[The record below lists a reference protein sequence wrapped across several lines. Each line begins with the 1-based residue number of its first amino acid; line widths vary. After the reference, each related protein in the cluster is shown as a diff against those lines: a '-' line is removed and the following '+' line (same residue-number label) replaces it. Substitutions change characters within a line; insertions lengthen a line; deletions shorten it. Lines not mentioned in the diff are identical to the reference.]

1 MFGEDDSESPRVA
14 SPWDPFLASPSSRS
28 VSSLELSSSL
38 ASCTPGPAP
47 TFPRGIPKLVPEA
60 EQVMSAI
67 VVIFKSLT
75 FTVFDVGSQGN
86 IEYKLKLINPTPAR
100 FARLVTQLK
109 WRLLEGGG
117 QACYELGVT
126 DDGLL
131 IGLPRGHLEQSLET
145 LEMMAGEIGA
155 SVVVVK
161 EIEVPRELAGLNEK
175 FAAKYIDFDTGEV
188 RRAGSKSPSS
198 PVPPGDSIPSTT
210 GTSTESESEQ
220 DSASDTIF
228 SVDPEVETDRP
239 SAPTIDLEISSVY
252 KPRPIRAHASF
263 LTAHAEIVRHRG
275 HHGKKKHKQKHGI
288 TSFIIPTPDVSPS
301 LMVTAIPTKQ
311 QTKQAWR
318 QQAKDKRNDARRA
331 ASNITRDTVH
341 SAADALIPALGGL
354 HVSVDP
360 SSTLPTGDAQTTAA
374 QPAPVD
380 DGPRFI
386 IEALV
391 VRKLS
396 LEEAFLDF
404 TGFG

>member
-1 MFGEDDSESPRVA
+1 MIRCGSIFT
-14 SPWDPFLASPSSRS
+14 PFN
-28 VSSLELSSSL
+28 VN
-38 ASCTPGPAP
+38 
-47 TFPRGIPKLVPEA
+47 
-60 EQVMSAI
+60 
-67 VVIFKSLT
+67 
-75 FTVFDVGSQGN
+75 SQGN

-131 IGLPRGHLEQSLET
+131 IGLSRGRLEQSLET

-161 EIEVPRELAGLNEK
+161 EIEVPKELAGLNEK

-188 RRAGSKSPSS
+188 RRADRSPSS
-198 PVPPGDSIPSTT
+198 PVPPEDSITSATS
-210 GTSTESESEQ
+210 TSTESESEQ
-220 DSASDTIF
+220 DSASDMIF
-228 SVDPEVETDRP
+228 SVDPEVETSRSP
-239 SAPTIDLEISSVY
+239 STIDLEISSVY
-252 KPRPIRAHASF
+252 KPRPMRTRASF
-263 LTAHAEIVRHRG
+263 LTAHAETVKHRG

-288 TSFIIPTPDVSPS
+288 TSYIIPTPEGAPS
-301 LMVTAIPTKQ
+301 LVVTTIPTRQ

-318 QQAKDKRNDARRA
+318 QQAKDRRNDARRA
-331 ASNITRDTVH
+331 HSNVTTEAVQ
-341 SAADALIPALGGL
+341 SAADALIPALDTL
-354 HVSVDP
+354 HVSIDP
-360 SSTLPTGDAQTTAA
+360 SSALPTDDNTQAA
-374 QPAPVD
+374 VEQPAPVD

-386 IEALV
+386 VEALV

-404 TGFG
+404 GGFGLQA

>member
-1 MFGEDDSESPRVA
+1 LPLFGFHP
-14 SPWDPFLASPSSRS
+14 
-28 VSSLELSSSL
+28 
-38 ASCTPGPAP
+38 
-47 TFPRGIPKLVPEA
+47 
-60 EQVMSAI
+60 
-67 VVIFKSLT
+67 
-75 FTVFDVGSQGN
+75 QGN

-131 IGLPRGHLEQSLET
+131 IGLSRRHLEQSLET

-175 FAAKYIDFDTGEV
+175 FATKYVDFGTGEV
-188 RRAGSKSPSS
+188 RGADRSPSS
-198 PVPPGDSIPSTT
+198 PVPPGDSITSATS
-210 GTSTESESEQ
+210 TSTESESEQ

-228 SVDPEVETDRP
+228 SVDPESETTR
-239 SAPTIDLEISSVY
+239 SSSTIDLEISSVY
-252 KPRPIRAHASF
+252 KPRPMRARASF
-263 LTAHAEIVRHRG
+263 LTAHAETLRHRG

-288 TSFIIPTPDVSPS
+288 SSYIIPTPDGAPS
-301 LMVTAIPTKQ
+301 LMVTTIPTKQ

-318 QQAKDKRNDARRA
+318 QQAKERRNGERHA
-331 ASNITRDTVH
+331 ASSVTQETVQN
-341 SAADALIPALGGL
+341 AADALIPALDDL
-354 HVSVDP
+354 HVSIDP
-360 SSTLPTGDAQTTAA
+360 SSIL
-374 QPAPVD
+374 PVD
-380 DGPRFI
+380 EDTQAAAAGAHSVPVDGGPRFI
-386 IEALV
+386 VEALV

-404 TGFG
+404 GGFGFEV

>member
-38 ASCTPGPAP
+38 ASCTPGSPP

-60 EQVMSAI
+60 E
-67 VVIFKSLT
+67 
-75 FTVFDVGSQGN
+75 QGN

-131 IGLPRGHLEQSLET
+131 IGLSRGHLEQSLET

-161 EIEVPRELAGLNEK
+161 EIEVPRALTGLNEK

-188 RRAGSKSPSS
+188 RRADSRSSSS
-198 PVPPGDSIPSTT
+198 PLPPGDFIASTAS
-210 GTSTESESEQ
+210 TSTESDSEQ
-220 DSASDTIF
+220 DSTSDAIF
-228 SVDPEVETDRP
+228 SVDPEVETKRSP
-239 SAPTIDLEISSVY
+239 PTIDLEISSVY
-252 KPRPIRAHASF
+252 KPRPMRARASF
-263 LTAHAEIVRHRG
+263 LTAHTETIKHRG
-275 HHGKKKHKQKHGI
+275 HHGKKKHKQRHGI
-288 TSFIIPTPDVSPS
+288 ASYIIPTPDPSPP
-301 LMVTAIPTKQ
+301 LMVTTIPTKQ

-318 QQAKDKRNDARRA
+318 QQAKDRRNDARRA
-331 ASNITRDTVH
+331 ASHTTQDTVQN
-341 SAADALIPALGGL
+341 AADALIPALHGL
-354 HVSVDP
+354 HVSIVP
-360 SSTLPTGDAQTTAA
+360 SSTLPVDNDTQAAAA
-374 QPAPVD
+374 QSASVD

-386 IEALV
+386 VEALV

-404 TGFG
+404 GGFG

>member
-38 ASCTPGPAP
+38 ASCTPGSAP

-60 EQVMSAI
+60 EQ
-67 VVIFKSLT
+67 
-75 FTVFDVGSQGN
+75 GN
-86 IEYKLKLINPTPAR
+86 VEYKLKLTNPTPAR

-131 IGLPRGHLEQSLET
+131 IGLSRGHLEQSLET

-161 EIEVPRELAGLNEK
+161 EIEVSRELAGLNEK
-175 FAAKYIDFDTGEV
+175 LAAKYIDFDTGEV
-188 RRAGSKSPSS
+188 RRADRSPPS
-198 PVPPGDSIPSTT
+198 PATPADSPASATS
-210 GTSTESESEQ
+210 TSTESESEQ
-220 DSASDTIF
+220 DSASGTIF
-228 SVDPEVETDRP
+228 SLDPELGATH
-239 SAPTIDLEISSVY
+239 SSSTIDLEISSVY
-252 KPRPIRAHASF
+252 KPRPMRARASF
-263 LTAHAEIVRHRG
+263 LTAHAETVKHRG
-275 HHGKKKHKQKHGI
+275 HHGKKKHKQKHSI
-288 TSFIIPTPDVSPS
+288 TSYIISTPGGTSS
-301 LMVTAIPTKQ
+301 LMVTTIPTKQ

-318 QQAKDKRNDARRA
+318 QQAKDRRNDVRRA
-331 ASNITRDTVH
+331 ASSLTQDPVQN
-341 SAADALIPALGGL
+341 AAEALIPALDGL
-354 HVSVDP
+354 HVSIDP
-360 SSTLPTGDAQTTAA
+360 SSALPTDDDTQVAA
-374 QPAPVD
+374 RSAPVD

-386 IEALV
+386 VEALV

-404 TGFG
+404 GGFGFEG

>member
-1 MFGEDDSESPRVA
+1 MTSILMIRKSSIFTTFGTNP
-14 SPWDPFLASPSSRS
+14 
-28 VSSLELSSSL
+28 
-38 ASCTPGPAP
+38 
-47 TFPRGIPKLVPEA
+47 
-60 EQVMSAI
+60 
-67 VVIFKSLT
+67 
-75 FTVFDVGSQGN
+75 QGN

-131 IGLPRGHLEQSLET
+131 IGLSRGHLEQSLET

-161 EIEVPRELAGLNEK
+161 EIEVPRELTGLNEK

-188 RRAGSKSPSS
+188 RRADSRSPSS
-198 PVPPGDSIPSTT
+198 PMPPGDSIISTT
-210 GTSTESESEQ
+210 STSTESESEQ
-220 DSASDTIF
+220 DFASDIIF
-228 SVDPEVETDRP
+228 SIDPEVEAKP
-239 SAPTIDLEISSVY
+239 SPPTIDLEISSVY
-252 KPRPIRAHASF
+252 KPRPMRARASF
-263 LTAHAEIVRHRG
+263 LAAHAETIKHRG
-275 HHGKKKHKQKHGI
+275 HHTGKKKHKQKHGI
-288 TSFIIPTPDVSPS
+288 TSYIIPTPDAPPS
-301 LMVTAIPTKQ
+301 LMVTVVPTKQ

-318 QQAKDKRNDARRA
+318 QQAKDRRNDARRA
-331 ASNITRDTVH
+331 TSNVTQDTVQ
-341 SAADALIPALGGL
+341 SVADALIPALDGL

-360 SSTLPTGDAQTTAA
+360 SSTLPTDDEAQAA
-374 QPAPVD
+374 AARPAPVD

-386 IEALV
+386 VEALV

-404 TGFG
+404 GGFG

>member
-38 ASCTPGPAP
+38 ASCTPGSAP

-60 EQVMSAI
+60 E
-67 VVIFKSLT
+67 
-75 FTVFDVGSQGN
+75 QGN

-131 IGLPRGHLEQSLET
+131 IGLSRGHLEKSLET

-175 FAAKYIDFDTGEV
+175 LAAKYIDFDTGEV
-188 RRAGSKSPSS
+188 KRADRSPSS
-198 PVPPGDSIPSTT
+198 PIPPVDSIASATS
-210 GTSTESESEQ
+210 TSTESESEQ
-220 DSASDTIF
+220 DSPPDTIF
-228 SVDPEVETDRP
+228 LVDPEVGTSRP
-239 SAPTIDLEISSVY
+239 QSTVDLEISSVY
-252 KPRPIRAHASF
+252 KPRPMRARASF
-263 LTAHAEIVRHRG
+263 LTAHAETVKHRG

-288 TSFIIPTPDVSPS
+288 TSYIIPTSDGTPS
-301 LMVTAIPTKQ
+301 LMVTTIPTKQ

-318 QQAKDKRNDARRA
+318 QQAKDRRNDARRTT
-331 ASNITRDTVH
+331 SNMTQETVQT
-341 SAADALIPALGGL
+341 AVDALIPALDGL
-354 HVSVDP
+354 RVSIDP
-360 SSTLPTGDAQTTAA
+360 SSTLPTDNNTHAA
-374 QPAPVD
+374 TERPALVD

-386 IEALV
+386 VEALV

-404 TGFG
+404 GGFGFES

>member
-38 ASCTPGPAP
+38 ASCTPGSAP
-47 TFPRGIPKLVPEA
+47 NFPMSIPKLVPEA
-60 EQVMSAI
+60 
-67 VVIFKSLT
+67 
-75 FTVFDVGSQGN
+75 DQGN

-131 IGLPRGHLEQSLET
+131 IGLSRGHLEQSLET

-161 EIEVPRELAGLNEK
+161 EIEVPKELAGLNEK

-188 RRAGSKSPSS
+188 KRADRSSSS
-198 PVPPGDSIPSTT
+198 PVPPGDALTSSTS
-210 GTSTESESEQ
+210 TSTESESEQ

-228 SVDPEVETDRP
+228 SVDPEVENTRSP
-239 SAPTIDLEISSVY
+239 STIDLEISSVY
-252 KPRPIRAHASF
+252 KPRPMRARASF
-263 LTAHAEIVRHRG
+263 LTAHAETVKHRG
-275 HHGKKKHKQKHGI
+275 HGKKKHKQKHGI
-288 TSFIIPTPDVSPS
+288 ASYIVPTLDGAPS
-301 LMVTAIPTKQ
+301 LMITSVPTKQ

-318 QQAKDKRNDARRA
+318 QQAKDRRDDLRRA
-331 ASNITRDTVH
+331 TSNLTQETVRN
-341 SAADALIPALGGL
+341 AADALIPVLDGL
-354 HVSVDP
+354 RVTIDP
-360 SSTLPTGDAQTTAA
+360 SSTLPTGNNARVTVV
-374 QPAPVD
+374 QPTPVD

-386 IEALV
+386 VEALV

-404 TGFG
+404 GGFGFDT

>member
-14 SPWDPFLASPSSRS
+14 SPWDPFLASPTSRS

-38 ASCTPGPAP
+38 ASCTPGSAPA
-47 TFPRGIPKLVPEA
+47 FPRGIPKLVPEA
-60 EQVMSAI
+60 E
-67 VVIFKSLT
+67 
-75 FTVFDVGSQGN
+75 QGN

-131 IGLPRGHLEQSLET
+131 IGLSRRYLEQSLET

-175 FAAKYIDFDTGEV
+175 LAAKYIDFDTGEV
-188 RRAGSKSPSS
+188 KRADRSPSS
-198 PVPPGDSIPSTT
+198 LTPPGYSITSSTC
-210 GTSTESESEQ
+210 TSTESESEQ
-220 DSASDTIF
+220 DSAPETIF
-228 SVDPEVETDRP
+228 SVDPEVVVT
-239 SAPTIDLEISSVY
+239 SSSTIDLEISSVY
-252 KPRPIRAHASF
+252 KPRPMRAHASF
-263 LTAHAEIVRHRG
+263 VSAHAETVKHRG
-275 HHGKKKHKQKHGI
+275 HHSRKKHKQKHCMA
-288 TSFIIPTPDVSPS
+288 SYIIPTPDGPPS
-301 LMVTAIPTKQ
+301 IPTKQ

-318 QQAKDKRNDARRA
+318 QQAKDRRNDARRA
-331 ASNITRDTVH
+331 TPNITQETVQ
-341 SAADALIPALGGL
+341 SAADSLIPALDGL
-354 HVSVDP
+354 HVSIDP
-360 SSTLPTGDAQTTAA
+360 SSTLPTDGDAQAA
-374 QPAPVD
+374 AEQSDPVD

-386 IEALV
+386 VEALV

-404 TGFG
+404 GGFGFEA